1 MSRNE
6 TSALRKS
13 PIGNLLPLTV
23 KTIAEKSGLPTMAAI
38 SGVSRSFTK
47 AVTTAPKAA
56 PMTTATARSTTL
68 PRIRNCRKPFMQP
81 PPYVRAF
88 PRDNVTRM
96 LNRTIIL
103 FLLSCGGALAQQ
115 NAGFVYVAPGHVSGG
130 ATVQG
135 GAGGELVWRFFGI
148 GGDVGYLAPQK
159 SFSDGLG
166 VLSLDPA
173 IHFAHHSDSAIDP
186 YFL

>member
-1 MSRNE
+1 
-6 TSALRKS
+6 
-13 PIGNLLPLTV
+13 
-23 KTIAEKSGLPTMAAI
+23 
-38 SGVSRSFTK
+38 
-47 AVTTAPKAA
+47 
-56 PMTTATARSTTL
+56 
-68 PRIRNCRKPFMQP
+68 
-81 PPYVRAF
+81 
-88 PRDNVTRM
+88 M

-186 YFL
+186 YFLGGYTLMFRNGVKSGGNYGAGVNWWFKPDFGLKVELRDQVVDSSHFWGVRFGLNFHID